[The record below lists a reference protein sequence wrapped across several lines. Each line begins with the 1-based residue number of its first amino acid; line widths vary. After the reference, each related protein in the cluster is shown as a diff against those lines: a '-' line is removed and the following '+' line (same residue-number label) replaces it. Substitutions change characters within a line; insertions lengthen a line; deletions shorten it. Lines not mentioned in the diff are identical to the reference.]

1 MLYIL
6 QLNKVHVNLEF
17 FGVGSLLQA
26 FSPLSATVL
35 VGGMHGKIVL

>member
-1 MLYIL
+1 VKDTAFDLDL
-6 QLNKVHVNLEF
+6 GF

-35 VGGMHGKIVL
+35 LAACMAR